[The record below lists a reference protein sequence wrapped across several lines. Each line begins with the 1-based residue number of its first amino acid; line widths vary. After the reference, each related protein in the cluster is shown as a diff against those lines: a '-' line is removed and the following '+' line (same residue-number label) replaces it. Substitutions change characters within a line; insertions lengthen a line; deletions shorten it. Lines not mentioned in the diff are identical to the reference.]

1 MIKEQAEMLQE
12 DFEKI
17 CHDNGIKSAFGFFID
32 KNDSAVLSF
41 QKIDDNDLMYMINNL
56 VLRIAR
62 KQNMSPFEV
71 LDKLKNGIHITH

>member
-32 KNDSAVLSF
+32 KNDAAVLAFS
-41 QKIDDNDLMYMINNL
+41 KIQNNDLMYMINNL
-56 VLRIAR
+56 VLRIAQ

-71 LDKLKNGIHITH
+71 LDKLKNGIHITC

>member
-12 DFEKI
+12 DFEKV

-32 KNDSAVLSF
+32 GADNAVLAYH
-41 QKIDDNDLMYMINNL
+41 KIMDNDLMYMINNL
-56 VLRIAR
+56 VLRIAQ

-71 LDKLKNGIHITH
+71 LDKLKNGIHITR

>member
-12 DFEKI
+12 DFEKV
-17 CHDNGIKSAFGFFID
+17 CHENGIKSAFGFFID
-32 KNDSAVLSF
+32 GADSAVLAYH
-41 QKIDDNDLMYMINNL
+41 KIKDNDLMYMINNL

-62 KQNMSPFEV
+62 KQNLSPFEV